1 MLPGWLVVAFAL
13 AGLLLPLAAIEDA
26 PLGGRQMRLNQ
37 IIWAAM
43 YGAPTLV
50 AAVVFGIANLR
61 KGRDLRSSRMGLV
74 IAALCVITL
83 PLILILR

>member
-1 MLPGWLVVAFAL
+1 VVPGWLVLAFAL

-61 KGRDLRSSRMGLV
+61 RGRDVSLSRLGLV
-74 IAALCVITL
+74 IAGICTVAL
-83 PLILILR
+83 PLVLLLH